1 TSTRLKEAS
10 KTKKKVV
17 KRVPSAGSRRA
28 KIDTGV
34 PSLYS
39 ATASTAS
46 AALSG
51 GRQSGEQHF
60 PRAIGVDTTE
70 VEVEA
75 EGRVKAMQL
84 RVQGQ
89 LQAIRSLEGQL
100 GDALQLLE
108 SRNKQLAHCNARL
121 KAAVTSRETSA
132 GGAGAGVG
140 VGVGVGLVKSDG
152 KAEALAEQYKVQA
165 DFMQAKLATET
176 GRRVRAEERARVLKS
191 YSEKAKERCLGLESQ
206 NAELKGAVTEITARM
221 EKFRRSYKD
230 QASESV
236 ASKAALAEKEAEL
249 GKGRRSVEK
258 AESALR
264 NLQMALE
271 HSKAELRNEKVHT
284 QAARS
289 KLKQLN
295 LQISIQQEREA
306 TRRADLR
313 LRDMEAH
320 RGSAGI
326 GAAGI
331 GAAGGARAGLSDW
344 EYGEY
349 KGYGISDHED
359 SRGSEGLLRRHTA
372 SSKRDHA
379 HGSHTSQ
386 HTSQSHAQSREY
398 DDSVNAH
405 IARAERN
412 LDLDVVTG
420 TQQQHLR
427 RMGTQEMRASP
438 PRRGPGTAQAQ
449 WEGDGQWRGE
459 TVHVR
464 RSFNDFYDAVAQP
477 AVPSGSASDAEVEAR
492 VRNRGPGHGG
502 LGGGGGGGGTGIA
515 GGEFRRGGE
524 IDTVSFIRQ
533 RVVSGAAPLPARSRP
548 PAPQASFPSFHVS
561 DADSGAS
568 AELRSGPGGQQ
579 IIVDL
584 QFPPPAASSED
595 TISLASGGG
604 SSVGSSRIQFSR
616 LQKLYD
622 KVTKKPS

>member
-1 TSTRLKEAS
+1 LSSFPFPLPLS
-10 KTKKKVV
+10 
-17 KRVPSAGSRRA
+17 PSSLSNLFLP
-28 KIDTGV
+28 
-34 PSLYS
+34 PSILPS
-39 ATASTAS
+39 S
-46 AALSG
+46 LS
-51 GRQSGEQHF
+51 
-60 PRAIGVDTTE
+60 
-70 VEVEA
+70 
-75 EGRVKAMQL
+75 L
-84 RVQGQ
+84 
-89 LQAIRSLEGQL
+89 SLSPL
-100 GDALQLLE
+100 SPSPPL
-108 SRNKQLAHCNARL
+108 
-121 KAAVTSRETSA
+121 
-132 GGAGAGVG
+132 
-140 VGVGVGLVKSDG
+140 
-152 KAEALAEQYKVQA
+152 
-165 DFMQAKLATET
+165 
-176 GRRVRAEERARVLKS
+176 
-191 YSEKAKERCLGLESQ
+191 
-206 NAELKGAVTEITARM
+206 
-221 EKFRRSYKD
+221 
-230 QASESV
+230 ASESV

-271 HSKAELRNEKVHT
+271 HSKAELRNEKVYT

-320 RGSAGI
+320 RGSAGT
-326 GAAGI
+326 
-331 GAAGGARAGLSDW
+331 GAAGGAGAGLSDW

-349 KGYGISDHED
+349 KGYGTSDDED
-359 SRGSEGLLRRHTA
+359 YRGSEGLSRRHTA
-372 SSKRDHA
+372 SSKRDHE

-386 HTSQSHAQSREY
+386 HASQSHAQSREY
-398 DDSVNAH
+398 DDSVTAH

-438 PRRGPGTAQAQ
+438 PRRGSGTAQAQ
-449 WEGDGQWRGE
+449 REGDGQWRGE

-477 AVPSGSASDAEVEAR
+477 AVPSGGSASDAEVEAR

-568 AELRSGPGGQQ
+568 AELRSGPVGQQ

-604 SSVGSSRIQFSR
+604 SIVGSSRIQFSR